1 MRNDRQLAQLQE
13 ALLEILHAT
22 DDPQEA
28 LARLRE
34 DPRAARHAEWIATFD
49 PRMVKLAGE
58 LVRKWARRDA

>member
-1 MRNDRQLAQLQE
+1 MRNDRDLAQLQE

-34 DPRAARHAEWIATFD
+34 DRRTARHADCIAQFD
-49 PRMVKLAGE
+49 PRMVKLAGD
-58 LVRKWARRDA
+58 LVRKWARR